1 MRLFVDISR
10 FSRFFT
16 KDLSSLITRR
26 SLVQILP
33 PQPKR
38 KETPYASLF
47 VLLMENLHQ
56 RPPEEVVGSSGAAPP
71 GADAAAALDP
81 QPRHWRAAAHKPGP
95 GMAVRQGGSNPSPAT
110 KMKRDALC
118 VSFRFAY
125 GELASTASGGG
136 RWIERGC
143 AAGDVLGR
151 LTSERFHLPYAH
163 PDSG

>member
-1 MRLFVDISR
+1 MRLFVDIPR

-38 KETPYASLF
+38 KETPCASLF
-47 VLLMENLHQ
+47 VLLMENLKQ

-95 GMAVRQGGSNPSPAT
+95 GMAARQGGSNPSPAT
-110 KMKRDALC
+110 I
-118 VSFRFAY
+118 
-125 GELASTASGGG
+125 SGGCNG
-136 RWIERGC
+136 FQ
-143 AAGDVLGR
+143 L
-151 LTSERFHLPYAH
+151 H
-163 PDSG
+163 PPFAFITNPP